1 MIRVENVW
9 KLYLAGSA
17 VIEILRDVSFE
28 IGRGEIVGLWG
39 PSGAGKTTLLN
50 LIGGVDTPSSGEIVV
65 DGRQLSRMSR
75 RELALYRLETIGFVF
90 QNYHLLPNLSVIE
103 NVSVPLLLKGIS
115 VRAAT
120 RRAADCLE
128 CVGLERRAGH
138 LPEQLSGGER
148 QRAAIARALS
158 ADPSLLLADEP
169 TGSLDSV
176 AGNMILE
183 LLDQLHRSFR
193 TTMLIVTHDDCI
205 AARCHRILSLND
217 GKASWRA

>member
-9 KLYLAGSA
+9 KRYLAGSTA
-17 VIEILRDVSFE
+17 IEILRDVSFE

-65 DGRQLSRMSR
+65 DGRQLSRMNR

-90 QNYHLLPNLSVIE
+90 QNFHLLPNLTVIE
-103 NVSVPLLLKGIS
+103 NVSVPLLLKGNS
-115 VRAAT
+115 VQSAT

-176 AGNMILE
+176 AGSMILD
-183 LLDQLHRSFR
+183 LLDQLHKSFH

-205 AARCHRILSLND
+205 AARCHRILSLHD
-217 GKASWRA
+217 GKTSWRA